1 MYNIDPDKKL
11 PMRFINMWIKA
22 IRATSV
28 YHKLRDLDEDELK
41 LLNECTKKAFKKKPK
56 LNPK

>member
-22 IRATSV
+22 IRATSGLEV
-28 YHKLRDLDEDELK
+28 RDLDEDELK

>member
-1 MYNIDPDKKL
+1 
-11 PMRFINMWIKA
+11 MRFINMWIKA
-22 IRATSV
+22 IRATSGLEV
-28 YHKLRDLDEDELK
+28 RDLDEDELK